1 MLSEVYAKLIGLV
14 LVQQLSAPV
23 RLAQRELSA
32 TKVLRLV
39 RRRALALAHALGD
52 VERLAPLLHDIYRD
66 WARFGSKDCRRTRLS
81 TCRQL
86 ALAAP
91 AA

>member
-1 MLSEVYAKLIGLV
+1 MLSEVYAELIGLV

-23 RLAQRELSA
+23 RLAQRELSM
-32 TKVLRLV
+32 TKALRLLL
-39 RRRALALAHALGD
+39 RRALALAHALGD

-66 WARFGSKDCRRTRLS
+66 WARFRNKDRRRKRLS

-86 ALAAP
+86 AL
-91 AA
+91 